1 MAKSRTWSLDRYSVQ
16 LRDGSWAHTHRQGP
30 SVVRTL
36 QLTLTATD
44 LRVRESRPSGYSE
57 LLVRAAKFFIFLL
70 SKLLQETLPFREV
83 RARNVKA
90 TYRDGI
96 VAFKQTDP
104 QGQSKRFQVK
114 LQNMALLD
122 GCIEALSCVFPVT
135 SVSMGAAPP
144 PRSQR
149 PVQSTQDQED
159 IFDQQPPTMN
169 PASQWPAPY
178 EDEPAR
184 EASPPLALPWTSASQ
199 QVTQW
204 PAARQTQFGTSQAS
218 LSPVLHPP
226 IQHAP
231 AAGHVAEST
240 AMAAPTKAPS
250 ASAAALLLLGD
261 EALRDMAIT
270 CFADHAFVDFVER
283 LQRVMSA

>member
-1 MAKSRTWSLDRYSVQ
+1 M
-16 LRDGSWAHTHRQGP
+16 
-30 SVVRTL
+30 
-36 QLTLTATD
+36 
-44 LRVRESRPSGYSE
+44 
-57 LLVRAAKFFIFLL
+57 
-70 SKLLQETLPFREV
+70 
-83 RARNVKA
+83 
-90 TYRDGI
+90 
-96 VAFKQTDP
+96 AFKQTDP

-178 EDEPAR
+178 EDESAR

-226 IQHAP
+226 IQQAP
-231 AAGHVAEST
+231 AAGHGAEST
-240 AMAAPTKAPS
+240 GMAAPAKAPS